1 MTIYI
6 MHRLIQALIVLFI
19 VTALVFILMHLLPGD
34 PILYYLTQDRFTQ
47 ATPEE
52 IADLRH
58 QFGVDRPIIVQ
69 YLDWLNDIFH
79 GDLGRSVSRRVPV
92 NDLIKQ
98 ALPISFYLGA
108 LSFIISNAIAIPIGI
123 ISAARRG
130 KWSDTVLTVLAN
142 IGITAPT
149 FWMGVILIY
158 LFGLTLGWLPTHG
171 YTSPFEDFF
180 QSTRQII
187 MPIICLS
194 VFPLAGAV
202 RQTRS
207 AMLEVIHQDY
217 IRTAWS
223 KGLTERTVILKHAV
237 KNGIVPV
244 VTLVGMGI
252 GSIVGGQVLVEQV
265 FTIPGMGRLAVDALF
280 ARDYAVVQ
288 GIVLIIA
295 VVVLLSNLAVD
306 ISYGWLDPR
315 VRYD

>member
-6 MHRLIQALIVLFI
+6 IRRLVQALIVLFI

-69 YLDWLNDIFH
+69 YFDWLNDILH
-79 GDLGRSVSRRVPV
+79 GDLGKSVSRRVPV

-149 FWMGVILIY
+149 FWVGVILIY
-158 LFGLTLGWLPTHG
+158 LFGITLGWLPTHG
-171 YTSPFEDFF
+171 YTSPFEDFWR
-180 QSTRQII
+180 STRQII
-187 MPIICLS
+187 MPLICLS

-295 VVVLLSNLAVD
+295 VVVLISNLAVD

-315 VRYD
+315 VRFD

>member
-1 MTIYI
+1 
-6 MHRLIQALIVLFI
+6 
-19 VTALVFILMHLLPGD
+19 MHLLPGD

-69 YLDWLNDIFH
+69 YFDWLNDILH

-149 FWMGVILIY
+149 FWVGVILIY
-158 LFGLTLGWLPTHG
+158 LFGITLGWLPTHG
-171 YTSPFEDFF
+171 YTSPFEDFWR
-180 QSTRQII
+180 STRQII
-187 MPIICLS
+187 MPLICLS

-315 VRYD
+315 VRFD

>member
-1 MTIYI
+1 V
-6 MHRLIQALIVLFI
+6 IVLFI

-52 IADLRH
+52 LADLRH
-58 QFGVDRPIIVQ
+58 QFGVDRPIVVQ
-69 YLDWLNDIFH
+69 YFDWLNDIFH

-92 NDLIKQ
+92 NELIKQ
-98 ALPISFYLGA
+98 ALPISFYLGG

-130 KWSDTVLTVLAN
+130 KWSDTILTVLAN

-149 FWMGVILIY
+149 FWVGVILIY
-158 LFGLTLGWLPTHG
+158 LFGITLGWLPTHG
-171 YTSPFEDFF
+171 YTSPFEDFWR
-180 QSTRQII
+180 STRQII

-237 KNGIVPV
+237 KNGIIPV